1 MFISIC
7 LLVFFTGRKVM
18 GNKGTGSLNNSSVIQ
33 SLISV
38 WLSAIVQKDAKVE
51 RWRAILMST

>member
-7 LLVFFTGRKVM
+7 LLVFFIGREVM
-18 GNKGTGSLNNSSVIQ
+18 GNKGTGFLNNSSVIQ
-33 SLISV
+33 FLISV

-51 RWRAILMST
+51 RWE

>member
-1 MFISIC
+1 
-7 LLVFFTGRKVM
+7 M

-38 WLSAIVQKDAKVE
+38 WLSDIVWKDSKVE
-51 RWRAILMST
+51 RWE